1 MQTAIFGVRWDFDE
15 DGAFSTQKNT
25 DFAYQTAGVKRVSYV
40 VKSEFGC
47 TDSAQLDIRVKE
59 SPKAQFDYDRL
70 CLNSSTR
77 FTNTTAPVSGAL
89 WQLQWYLN
97 DAVKGSQSA
106 FTTSWNDTGI
116 QKIAL
121 TVRLDNGCADSVV
134 QMIKILNEVVV
145 DFDFEVLCAGDS
157 VSFENKSIPLNG
169 VDFLWSWGGGES
181 RESVNTRLVFD
192 AVDSTSVPVLLR
204 ATALNACTTELI
216 KNVPV
221 LPRPKTCDFEYA
233 SDYDYAFY
241 GFSLNPKN
249 DEGELGGQKG
259 VTYTWDIEKMGKF
272 NTEGEAGILKNT
284 FFADGS
290 YRVHMLAKTA
300 DYGCSCEKEYTVVMD
315 RLNRT
320 EPDLE
325 VHVFP
330 NPTSGDL
337 IQVTGPKEMAE
348 IHLLGVNGQRWNL
361 RAVSEGLH
369 SYSCMLPPISNGI
382 YQLEWLSGGKW
393 EQVKLV
399 VSGR

>member
-1 MQTAIFGVRWDFDE
+1 
-15 DGAFSTQKNT
+15 
-25 DFAYQTAGVKRVSYV
+25 
-40 VKSEFGC
+40 
-47 TDSAQLDIRVKE
+47 
-59 SPKAQFDYDRL
+59 
-70 CLNSSTR
+70 
-77 FTNTTAPVSGAL
+77 
-89 WQLQWYLN
+89 
-97 DAVKGSQSA
+97 
-106 FTTSWNDTGI
+106 
-116 QKIAL
+116 
-121 TVRLDNGCADSVV
+121 
-134 QMIKILNEVVV
+134 
-145 DFDFEVLCAGDS
+145 
-157 VSFENKSIPLNG
+157 
-169 VDFLWSWGGGES
+169 
-181 RESVNTRLVFD
+181 
-192 AVDSTSVPVLLR
+192 
-204 ATALNACTTELI
+204 
-216 KNVPV
+216 
-221 LPRPKTCDFEYA
+221 
-233 SDYDYAFY
+233 
-241 GFSLNPKN
+241 
-249 DEGELGGQKG
+249 
-259 VTYTWDIEKMGKF
+259 VTYTWDIEKLGKF

-348 IHLLGVNGQRWNL
+348 IHLVGVNGQRWNL

-369 SYSCMLPPISNGI
+369 SYSYMLPPISNGI